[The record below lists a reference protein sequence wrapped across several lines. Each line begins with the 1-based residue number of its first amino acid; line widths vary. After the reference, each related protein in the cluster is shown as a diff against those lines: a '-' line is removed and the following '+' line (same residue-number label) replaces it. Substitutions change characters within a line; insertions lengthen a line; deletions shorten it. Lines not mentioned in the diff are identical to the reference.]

1 MGLLKIIS
9 SLFHGT
15 EKSSELFEAEIPVA
29 QENTSHDLMAGH
41 VEDKMAYADSSS
53 IAPDERPFYQPDEYY
68 TFYSHPETDM
78 GNRVVTFEERKRRAS
93 HQLGGFM

>member
-29 QENTSHDLMAGH
+29 QENTSHDLIFALGLLS
-41 VEDKMAYADSSS
+41 K
-53 IAPDERPFYQPDEYY
+53 
-68 TFYSHPETDM
+68 
-78 GNRVVTFEERKRRAS
+78 RKIS
-93 HQLGGFM
+93 KT

>member
-53 IAPDERPFYQPDEYY
+53 IAPDERPFYQPDGECKIVCVKGLYKSTSVLAY
-68 TFYSHPETDM
+68 
-78 GNRVVTFEERKRRAS
+78 
-93 HQLGGFM
+93 

>member
-41 VEDKMAYADSSS
+41 VEDKMEPVTELS
-53 IAPDERPFYQPDEYY
+53 
-68 TFYSHPETDM
+68 
-78 GNRVVTFEERKRRAS
+78 RVGRKVTFRLREYQVHLPVGTVSHEPSFRRAIS
-93 HQLGGFM
+93 TFEPAALIRRILR